1 MKIKSTDIV
10 EVDGKFVQTLKI
22 KVLRKSGEIES
33 IGIILF
39 FDTLKGALSDEIKE
53 KTLITLLL
61 SALDILKEE

>member
-39 FDTLKGALSDEIKE
+39 FDTLKEALSDEIKE

>member
-1 MKIKSTDIV
+1 MEIKSTDIV

-39 FDTLKGALSDEIKE
+39 FDTQKEALSDEIKE